1 MVSQQFTFSWP
12 LSRKETKDLIMDDF
26 VYVVR
31 LADRDYFRNWYK
43 VDVLNFWREIKK
55 IVNKLYF
62 ENNIEAEEV
71 VKLLKSKT
79 TLSWEVKQV
88 NLEVKL

>member
-1 MVSQQFTFSWP
+1 
-12 LSRKETKDLIMDDF
+12 MDDF
-26 VYVVR
+26 VHVVR
-31 LADRDYFRNWYK
+31 LSDRYYFVGWYK
-43 VDVLNFWREIKK
+43 VDVVNFWREIKK

-79 TLSWEVKQV
+79 NLGWEVKKI
-88 NLEVKL
+88 NLEVGL

>member
-1 MVSQQFTFSWP
+1 
-12 LSRKETKDLIMDDF
+12 MDDI
-26 VYVVR
+26 VYIVR
-31 LADRDYFRNWYK
+31 LEDRDYFRDWYK

-62 ENNIEAEEV
+62 ENNIEGKEA

>member
-1 MVSQQFTFSWP
+1 M
-12 LSRKETKDLIMDDF
+12 KGLIMDDF

-31 LADRDYFRNWYK
+31 LSDRDYFRDWYK

>member
-1 MVSQQFTFSWP
+1 M
-12 LSRKETKDLIMDDF
+12 KGLIMDDF
-26 VYVVR
+26 VYIVR
-31 LADRDYFRNWYK
+31 LEDRDYFRDWYK
-43 VDVLNFWREIKK
+43 VDVLNFWREIKN

-62 ENNIEAEEV
+62 ENNIEAEEA

>member
-1 MVSQQFTFSWP
+1 M
-12 LSRKETKDLIMDDF
+12 KGLIMDDF
-26 VYVVR
+26 VYIVR
-31 LADRDYFRNWYK
+31 LEDRDYFRDWYK

-62 ENNIEAEEV
+62 ENNIEAEEA

-79 TLSWEVKQV
+79 TLSWEVKQI

>member
-1 MVSQQFTFSWP
+1 
-12 LSRKETKDLIMDDF
+12 MDDF

-31 LADRDYFRNWYK
+31 LSDRYYFVGWYK
-43 VDVLNFWREIKK
+43 VDVVNFWREIKK

-62 ENNIEAEEV
+62 ESNIEAEEV

-79 TLSWEVKQV
+79 NLGWEVKKI

>member
-1 MVSQQFTFSWP
+1 M
-12 LSRKETKDLIMDDF
+12 KGLIMDDF
-26 VYVVR
+26 VYIVR
-31 LADRDYFRNWYK
+31 LSDRDYFRDWYK
-43 VDVLNFWREIKK
+43 VDVLNFWREIKN

-62 ENNIEAEEV
+62 ENNIEAEEA

-79 TLSWEVKQV
+79 TLSWEVKQI

>member
-1 MVSQQFTFSWP
+1 M
-12 LSRKETKDLIMDDF
+12 KGLIMDDI
-26 VYVVR
+26 VYIVR
-31 LADRDYFRNWYK
+31 LEDRDYFRDWYK

-79 TLSWEVKQV
+79 TLGWEVKKI
-88 NLEVKL
+88 NLEVGL

>member
-1 MVSQQFTFSWP
+1 M
-12 LSRKETKDLIMDDF
+12 KGLIMDDI
-26 VYVVR
+26 VYIVR
-31 LADRDYFRNWYK
+31 LEDRDYFRDWYK
-43 VDVLNFWREIKK
+43 VDVLNFWREIKS

-62 ENNIEAEEV
+62 ETDIEAEEV

>member
-1 MVSQQFTFSWP
+1 
-12 LSRKETKDLIMDDF
+12 MDDI
-26 VYVVR
+26 VYIVR
-31 LADRDYFRNWYK
+31 LEDRDYFRDWYK

-79 TLSWEVKQV
+79 TLSWEVKQI

>member
-1 MVSQQFTFSWP
+1 
-12 LSRKETKDLIMDDF
+12 MDDF

-31 LADRDYFRNWYK
+31 LSDRYYFVGWCK
-43 VDVLNFWREIKK
+43 VDVVNFWREIKS

-62 ENNIEAEEV
+62 ETYIEAEEV

>member
-1 MVSQQFTFSWP
+1 
-12 LSRKETKDLIMDDF
+12 MDDF

-31 LADRDYFRNWYK
+31 LSDRYYFVGWYK
-43 VDVLNFWREIKK
+43 VDVVNFWREIKK

-62 ENNIEAEEV
+62 ESNIEAEEA

-79 TLSWEVKQV
+79 TLSWEVKQI

>member
-1 MVSQQFTFSWP
+1 
-12 LSRKETKDLIMDDF
+12 MDDF